1 MSNRVLIAIGDGQER
16 WAMREHLLALGF
28 EVFATGNAGTAI
40 HWLEQSPIEYVIADC
55 LLPGT
60 GIAIPHVVKRRA
72 VCRTAR
78 TIGIVRAPLE
88 PCDRLRE
95 LLGYDELILPGL
107 PVVRVTKRLV
117 SLSS

>member
-1 MSNRVLIAIGDGQER
+1 MNARVLLAVGDGGER

-40 HWLEQSPIEYVIADC
+40 HWLEQSPIDYVIADC

-72 VCRTAR
+72 VSRTAR
-78 TIGIVRAPLE
+78 TIGIVRPPLE
-88 PCDRLRE
+88 PSERLRE

-107 PVVRVTKRLV
+107 PVVRVTKQLV
-117 SLSS
+117 ALNG